1 MKKVILTLLVAVLI
15 IVTNTAYCNGNRPAD
30 GIKITITI
38 EIGSPV
44 TCIPWWNICK
54 IYPGSGALT
63 GTVELVQPGD
73 DQVVG
78 HGGGVGSW
86 LISVPRESF
95 AKYYPGYLS
104 KLDGKNTVTFE
115 SSYQMTSDIK
125 KALGTTRDLVIQGQV
140 PYPLKYENGV
150 YTITFPL

>member
-1 MKKVILTLLVAVLI
+1 M
-15 IVTNTAYCNGNRPAD
+15 
-30 GIKITITI
+30 
-38 EIGSPV
+38 
-44 TCIPWWNICK
+44 
-54 IYPGSGALT
+54 
-63 GTVELVQPGD
+63 
-73 DQVVG
+73 
-78 HGGGVGSW
+78 
-86 LISVPRESF
+86 ISISRDNF